1 VLVRREDAECFIE
14 EVCGDDPEHRS
25 PTSVRP
31 ARFKLALLDPQGAR
45 EPPQRHGDYLIPAIV
60 RSGEFQWC
68 CGMAV
73 CWTLRSASEREGG
86 ERMDKKRLFAIAFCA
101 AALMGV
107 SATGA
112 LAGEV
117 KGPPT
122 GGTPNTNETAGPD
135 HANSACVFS
144 GLNDN
149 INGPI
154 GEITQTPGN
163 QGDPGAPGHGA
174 PGFPNGCR
182 GGSNPDNPPSS

>member
-1 VLVRREDAECFIE
+1 MSKRSLLAVT
-14 EVCGDDPEHRS
+14 VC
-25 PTSVRP
+25 TV
-31 ARFKLALLDPQGAR
+31 ALAGFGA
-45 EPPQRHGDYLIPAIV
+45 A
-60 RSGEFQWC
+60 
-68 CGMAV
+68 
-73 CWTLRSASEREGG
+73 
-86 ERMDKKRLFAIAFCA
+86 
-101 AALMGV
+101 
-107 SATGA
+107 GA

-122 GGTPNTNETAGPD
+122 GGAPNTNATAGPE

-174 PGFPNGCR
+174 PGFPDGCR
-182 GGSNPDNPPSS
+182 GGSN

>member
-1 VLVRREDAECFIE
+1 M
-14 EVCGDDPEHRS
+14 G
-25 PTSVRP
+25 
-31 ARFKLALLDPQGAR
+31 
-45 EPPQRHGDYLIPAIV
+45 
-60 RSGEFQWC
+60 
-68 CGMAV
+68 
-73 CWTLRSASEREGG
+73 
-86 ERMDKKRLFAIAFCA
+86 KKRLFAIAFCA
-101 AALMGV
+101 AAVMGV

-122 GGTPNTNETAGPD
+122 GGTPNTNETQGPA